1 MNNPQE
7 IIYKGAGCPH
17 CKTHGFKDYKE
28 GVLYILLDNL
38 KKPSFMKIGVTHKIS
53 RRLVELRRATP
64 FGFHLAMHLKMAGV
78 VCLEVES
85 QLHERFKDLNLH
97 LKGFNGA
104 TEWFDYSEKVFDST
118 IDLAKGRYTFL
129 KRRY

>member
-1 MNNPQE
+1 
-7 IIYKGAGCPH
+7 
-17 CKTHGFKDYKE
+17 
-28 GVLYILLDNL
+28 
-38 KKPSFMKIGVTHKIS
+38 MKIGVTHKIS
-53 RRLVELRRATP
+53 RRLVGLRRATP

-118 IDLAKGRYTFL
+118 IGRYTFL